1 MLDQLMQ
8 LVKEQAGD
16 AIVNNPAIPNEKNNE
31 AIQDV
36 SQQLL
41 SGLQSHAQQ
50 GNISDIVSM
59 FKNGG
64 SSGMMNNPMVAQ
76 LINKVAGSLASKFGI
91 SPQTATQIASGI
103 LPQVLSKF
111 VNKTNDPNDNDF
123 DLQDVI
129 KNVSGNSNIGDI
141 LGQFGGGSSSGN
153 TGGIGGMLGKMFG
166 G

>member
-1 MLDQLMQ
+1 MFDQLMQ

-41 SGLQSHAQQ
+41 SGLQNHAQQ

-91 SPQTATQIASGI
+91 SQQTATQIAYGI